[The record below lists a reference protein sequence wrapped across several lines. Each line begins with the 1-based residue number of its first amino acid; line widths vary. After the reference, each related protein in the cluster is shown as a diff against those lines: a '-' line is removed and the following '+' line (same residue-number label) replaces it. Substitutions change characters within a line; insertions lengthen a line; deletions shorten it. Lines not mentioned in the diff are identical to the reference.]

1 MTPLE
6 IIASDEKLLAML
18 STLQR
23 LQPDSFAENLTHA
36 IRHEITSIKAHS
48 DRKK

>member
-18 STLQR
+18 STLHR
-23 LQPDSFAENLTHA
+23 LQTNSFTENLTHA
-36 IRHEITSIKAHS
+36 IWHEITSIKAHS
-48 DRKK
+48 NREK